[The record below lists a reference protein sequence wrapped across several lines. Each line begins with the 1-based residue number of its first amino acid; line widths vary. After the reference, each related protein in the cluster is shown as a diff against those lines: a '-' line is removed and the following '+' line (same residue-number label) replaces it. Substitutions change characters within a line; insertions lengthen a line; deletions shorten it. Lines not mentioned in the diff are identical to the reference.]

1 MTSRSPFGLAKRL
14 GALGVALV
22 TALVFLFGIQVAPGF
37 SVGGVPGALAQE
49 GEQPKQKTRRVPSMS
64 EATFKKLAE
73 AQEFID
79 AKDLNGAQAVL
90 QGMLDRCRTG
100 RSCRYN
106 GNEIGQIHN
115 MLGFVQFSR
124 EDYGAAIRHY
134 QEVIKQGEDIP
145 EGLETTTL
153 YTLAQLCFV
162 DERYND
168 ALHYMEIWISKANN
182 PGPEPHIFMG
192 QVYYQMQDYPS
203 AVGQIERGIAVA
215 KERNTAV
222 KENWW
227 ALLNYLYFELENWPK
242 VLEILEILVR
252 DFPKRDYWIRLAGI
266 QGQEGMDKQQVYTMM
281 AAYEAGF
288 LTRESDLT
296 TLAGLLMQEEVPIRA
311 SAVMK
316 QGFDDEIIKRTD
328 KNLRSF
334 GQAYQLSQEVDKAIP
349 VFEEAAKLAD
359 DGKIYESLSQ
369 LYLEADK
376 FGQCVTAATN
386 ALDKGGLRKVQSV
399 QIVRGMCEYNR
410 DRLTSARGSF
420 VACRNEARRMRDQ
433 SNQRIC
439 QQWITFID
447 REVRRREQLRTV
459 L

>member
-1 MTSRSPFGLAKRL
+1 MTRTEPFAMARRL
-14 GALGVALV
+14 GGVAAALATTLV
-22 TALVFLFGIQVAPGF
+22 LLFGIQVSPGLTF
-37 SVGGVPGALAQE
+37 GGAASAFGQE
-49 GEQPKQKTRRVPSMS
+49 DDQPRQKTRRVPSMS

-79 AKDLNGAQAVL
+79 ATDLNGAQAVL
-90 QGMLDRCRTG
+90 QGMLDRCRSG

-106 GNEIGQIHN
+106 GNEVGQIHN
-115 MLGFVQFSR
+115 MLGFVHFSK

-134 QEVIKQGEDIP
+134 EEVLKQGEDIP

-162 DERYND
+162 DERYDD
-168 ALHYMEIWISKANN
+168 ALRYMEIWISKANN

-192 QVYYQMQDYPS
+192 QVYYQMQDYAS

-215 KERNTAV
+215 KERDTAV

-227 ALLNYLYFELENWPK
+227 ALLNFLYFELENWPK

-266 QGQEGMDKQQVYTMM
+266 QGQEGMGKQQVYTMM

-311 SAVMK
+311 AAVMG
-316 QGFDDEIIKRTD
+316 QGFGDEIIERTD
-328 KNLRSF
+328 KNLRAF

-349 VFEEAAKLAD
+349 VFEEAAQLAD
-359 DGKIYESLSQ
+359 DGRIYESLAQ
-369 LYLEADK
+369 LYLEDDQ
-376 FGQCVTAATN
+376 FDRCVAAASN
-386 ALDKGGLRKVQSV
+386 ALDKGGLRKAQSV
-399 QIVRGMCEYNR
+399 QIVRGMCDYNR
-410 DRLTSARGSF
+410 DRLTSARTSF
-420 VACRNEARRMRDQ
+420 VACRNESRRVRDQ

-439 QQWITFID
+439 QQWITYID
-447 REVRRREQLRTV
+447 REATRRQQLASA

>member
-1 MTSRSPFGLAKRL
+1 MTRISPIGWARRFGAF
-14 GALGVALV
+14 GAAAAVSLV
-22 TALVFLFGIQVAPGF
+22 LVFGVQVAPGLK
-37 SVGGVPGALAQE
+37 VGGVEAAFGQE
-49 GEQPKQKTRRVPSMS
+49 DEQPRQKTRRVPSMS

-90 QGMLDRCRTG
+90 QGMLDRCKG
-100 RSCRYN
+100 RNCRFN

-115 MLGFVQFSR
+115 MMGFVHFSK
-124 EDYGAAIRHY
+124 EDYSGAIRHY
-134 QEVIKQGEDIP
+134 EKVLEQGEDIP

-162 DERYND
+162 AERYND
-168 ALHYMEIWISKANN
+168 SLRYMEIWIDKANN

-203 AVGQIERGIAVA
+203 AIGQIERGITVA
-215 KERNTAV
+215 NERGTAI

-227 ALLNYLYFELENWPK
+227 ALLNFLYFEQENWPK

-266 QGQEGMDKQQVYTMM
+266 QGQEGMGRQQVYTMM
-281 AAYEAGF
+281 AAHEAGF

-311 SAVMK
+311 AAVLE
-316 QGFDDEIIKRTD
+316 QGLGDEVIERTD
-328 KNLRSF
+328 KNLRAF

-349 VFEEAAKLAD
+349 VFEEAAKLSD
-359 DGKIYESLSQ
+359 DGKIYESLAQ
-369 LYLEADK
+369 LYLEDDQ
-376 FGQCVTAATN
+376 FGDCVTAASN

-399 QIVRGMCEYNR
+399 QVVRGMCEYNR
-410 DRLTSARGSF
+410 DRLTPARASF
-420 VACRNEARRMRDQ
+420 VACRNEARRERDQ

-439 QQWITFID
+439 QQWITYID
-447 REVRRREQLRTV
+447 REVRRREQLASA

>member
-1 MTSRSPFGLAKRL
+1 MTSTAFVSWARRLCGLAI
-14 GALGVALV
+14 AVAAALV
-22 TALVFLFGIQVAPGF
+22 MVFGVQVAPGV
-37 SVGGVPGALAQE
+37 SIGGAPEALGQE
-49 GEQPKQKTRRVPSMS
+49 EERPQQKTRRVPSMS

-90 QGMLDRCRTG
+90 QGMLDRCRG
-100 RSCRYN
+100 RNCRYN

-115 MLGFVQFSR
+115 MLGFVQFSK
-124 EDYGAAIRHY
+124 EDYGRAIFHY

-192 QVYYQMQDYPS
+192 QVYYQMEDYPS

-215 KERNTAV
+215 KARNTAV

-227 ALLNYLYFELENWPK
+227 ALLNFLYFELENWPK

-266 QGQEGMDKQQVYTMM
+266 QGQEGMHKEQVYTMM

-311 SAVMK
+311 AAVMEK
-316 QGFDDEIIKRTD
+316 AFDEELIERTD

-359 DGKIYESLSQ
+359 DGKIYESLAQ
-369 LYLEADK
+369 LYLEDDE
-376 FGQCVTAATN
+376 FGKCVTAASN

-410 DRLTSARGSF
+410 DRLTSARTSF
-420 VACRNEARRMRDQ
+420 VACRNEARRARDQ

-447 REVRRREQLRTV
+447 REVRRREQLRSAI
-459 L
+459 

>member
-1 MTSRSPFGLAKRL
+1 MTRMSPFGSARRSTALAL
-14 GALGVALV
+14 ALV
-22 TALVFLFGIQVAPGF
+22 AALALQFGIEIAPGF
-37 SVGGVPGALAQE
+37 TLGGVPAALAQE
-49 GEQPKQKTRRVPSMS
+49 DEQPKQKTRRVPSMS

-115 MLGFVQFSR
+115 MLGFVNFSK

-162 DERYND
+162 DERYNE
-168 ALHYMEIWISKANN
+168 ALRYMETWISKANN
-182 PGPEPHIFMG
+182 PGPAPHIFMG

-203 AVGQIERGIAVA
+203 AVTQIERGIAVA
-215 KERNTAV
+215 KERDTAV

-227 ALLNYLYFELENWPK
+227 ALLNFLYFELENWPK

-266 QGQEGMDKQQVYTMM
+266 QGQEGMGKQQVYTMM

-311 SAVMK
+311 AGILEH
-316 QGFDDEIIKRTD
+316 GFDEELIERTD
-328 KNLRSF
+328 KNLRAF

-359 DGKIYESLSQ
+359 DGKIYESLAQ
-369 LYLEADK
+369 LYLEDDK
-376 FGQCVTAATN
+376 YSQCVSAASN

-410 DRLTSARGSF
+410 DRLTPARASF
-420 VACRNEARRMRDQ
+420 AACRNEARRERDQ

-447 REVRRREQLRTV
+447 RETSRRQQLASA

>member
-1 MTSRSPFGLAKRL
+1 MTSTAFVPWARRLCSLAI
-14 GALGVALV
+14 AVAAALV
-22 TALVFLFGIQVAPGF
+22 MVFGVQVAPGV
-37 SVGGVPGALAQE
+37 SIGGAPEALGQE
-49 GEQPKQKTRRVPSMS
+49 EERPQQKTRRVPSMS

-90 QGMLDRCRTG
+90 QGMLDRCRG
-100 RSCRYN
+100 RNCRYN

-115 MLGFVQFSR
+115 MLGFVQFSK
-124 EDYGAAIRHY
+124 EDYGRAIFHY

-145 EGLETTTL
+145 EGLETTKL

-168 ALHYMEIWISKANN
+168 ALRYMEIWISKANN

-192 QVYYQMQDYPS
+192 QVYYQMEDYRS
-203 AVGQIERGIAVA
+203 AVGQIEQGIAVA
-215 KERNTAV
+215 KARNTAV

-227 ALLNYLYFELENWPK
+227 ALLNFLYFELENWPK

-266 QGQEGMDKQQVYTMM
+266 QGQEGMHKEQVYTMM

-311 SAVMK
+311 AAVMEK
-316 QGFDDEIIKRTD
+316 AFDEELIERTD

-359 DGKIYESLSQ
+359 DGKIYESLAQ
-369 LYLEADK
+369 LYLEDDE
-376 FGQCVTAATN
+376 FGKCVTAASN

-410 DRLTSARGSF
+410 DRLTSARTSF
-420 VACRNEARRMRDQ
+420 VACRNEARRARDQ

-447 REVRRREQLRTV
+447 REVRRREQLRSAI
-459 L
+459 

>member
-1 MTSRSPFGLAKRL
+1 MMGTALRTLARRFCGLA
-14 GALGVALV
+14 VAFAAAV
-22 TALVFLFGIQVAPGF
+22 VMVFGIQIAPGLTF
-37 SVGGVPGALAQE
+37 GGAPEALGQE
-49 GEQPKQKTRRVPSMS
+49 DEKPRQKTRRVPSMS

-79 AKDLNGAQAVL
+79 LKDLDSAQAVL
-90 QGMLDRCRTG
+90 QSMLDRCRG

-115 MLGFVQFSR
+115 MLGFVHFSR
-124 EDYGAAIRHY
+124 EDYGTAIRHY

-168 ALHYMEIWISKANN
+168 ALRYMEIWISKANN
-182 PGPEPHIFMG
+182 PGPQPHIFMG
-192 QVYYQMQDYPS
+192 QVYYQMQDYPN
-203 AVGQIERGIAVA
+203 AVDQIERGIAVA
-215 KERNTAV
+215 KERSTAV

-266 QGQEGMDKQQVYTMM
+266 QGQEGMEKQQVYTMM

-311 SAVMK
+311 AAVMD
-316 QGFDDEIIKRTD
+316 QGFDAEVIERTD

-349 VFEEAAKLAD
+349 VFEEAAKLSD
-359 DGKIYESLSQ
+359 DGRIYESLAQ

-376 FGQCVTAATN
+376 FSQCVSASSN
-386 ALDKGGLRKVQSV
+386 ALDKGGLRKMQSV

-410 DRLTSARGSF
+410 DRLTAARASF
-420 VACRNEARRMRDQ
+420 SACRNEARRLRDQ

-447 REVRRREQLRTV
+447 RETKRREQLASA

>member
-1 MTSRSPFGLAKRL
+1 MTSTAFGPWARRICGLAI
-14 GALGVALV
+14 ALTAALV
-22 TALVFLFGIQVAPGF
+22 MAFGVQVAPGV
-37 SVGGVPGALAQE
+37 SIGGAPEAFGQE
-49 GEQPKQKTRRVPSMS
+49 DERPKQKTRRVPSMS

-90 QGMLDRCRTG
+90 QGMLDRCRG
-100 RSCRYN
+100 RNCRYN

-115 MLGFVQFSR
+115 MLGFVSFSK
-124 EDYGAAIRHY
+124 EDYGSAIRHY
-134 QEVIKQGEDIP
+134 EEVLKQGEDIP
-145 EGLETTTL
+145 EGLEITTL

-168 ALHYMEIWISKANN
+168 ALRYMETWISKASN

-192 QVYYQMQDYPS
+192 QVYYTMQDYPQ

-215 KERNTAV
+215 KDRGTAV

-227 ALLNYLYFELENWPK
+227 ALLNFLYFELENYPK

-252 DFPKRDYWIRLAGI
+252 DFPKRDYWIRLAGV
-266 QGQEGMDKQQVYTMM
+266 QGQEGMEKQQVYTMM
-281 AAYEAGF
+281 AAHEAGF

-311 SAVMK
+311 ADVLE
-316 QGFDDEIIKRTD
+316 QGFDAELIERTD
-328 KNLRSF
+328 KNLRTF

-359 DGKIYESLSQ
+359 DGKIYESLAQ
-369 LYLEADK
+369 LYLEDDK
-376 FGQCVTAATN
+376 FGQCVSAASN

-410 DRLTSARGSF
+410 DRLTPARASF
-420 VACRNEARRMRDQ
+420 VACRNEARRVRDQ

-447 REVRRREQLRTV
+447 REVRRREQLASAI
-459 L
+459 

>member
-1 MTSRSPFGLAKRL
+1 MTSTAFIPWTRRLCGLAI
-14 GALGVALV
+14 AVAAALV
-22 TALVFLFGIQVAPGF
+22 LLFGVQVAPGF
-37 SVGGVPGALAQE
+37 TVGGAAAALAQQD
-49 GEQPKQKTRRVPSMS
+49 EQPRQKTRRVPSMS

-90 QGMLDRCRTG
+90 QGMLDRCRGG
-100 RSCRYN
+100 RNCRYN

-115 MLGFVQFSR
+115 MLGFVQFSK

-192 QVYYQMQDYPS
+192 QVYYQMEDYPS

-215 KERNTAV
+215 KARNTVV

-227 ALLNYLYFELENWPK
+227 ALLNFLYFELENWPK

-288 LTRESDLT
+288 LTRQSDLT

-311 SAVMK
+311 ASVMK
-316 QGFDDEIIKRTD
+316 KGFDEELIERTD

-359 DGKIYESLSQ
+359 DGKIYESLAQ
-369 LYLEADK
+369 LYLEDDK
-376 FGQCVTAATN
+376 FSQCVSAATN

-410 DRLTSARGSF
+410 DRLTSARTSF
-420 VACRNEARRMRDQ
+420 VACRNEARRVRDQ

-439 QQWITFID
+439 QQWITFIAN
-447 REVRRREQLRTV
+447 EVRRREQLASA